1 MIVSIKEI
9 MQDLLKAQ
17 TVAKRPRFAS
27 LPERPSLLAK
37 ADSARRNTPRTVENH
52 IRPASW
58 LRTHPGVRRGI
69 LVTSL
74 VCALS
79 PFALL
84 PFLFALNVVPDNLT
98 LDLGGNGGSL
108 NQRAMLAYAGLDGR
122 ELEHIDSGDGFTLD
136 ISETFRADP
145 YKVSKGDTVSTIAA
159 RNNLSIDSII
169 SLNKLANVKRLY
181 AGQTIRIPNMDG
193 IAHTVKKGETLGLIA
208 KAQGVPIEAILDAND
223 LDTDVLTVGMSLFIP
238 GAKMRRDELK
248 MAMGEFFIR
257 PIPGRL
263 TSGFGWRNDPFTG
276 QRSFHNG
283 IDISAR
289 TGTAV
294 KAGMDGR
301 VSSLGTNGV
310 FGNYVIISHS
320 GGYQT
325 LYAHLH
331 TRSVKKGQYVLQGHV
346 IGGVGSTGRSTGPHL
361 HFSVYRNGRA
371 IDPMQFIAR

>member
-1 MIVSIKEI
+1 

-17 TVAKRPRFAS
+17 NVAKRPR
-27 LPERPSLLAK
+27 LHTNTERPLLLAK
-37 ADSARRNTPRTVENH
+37 AATTRCPASRKMENH

-58 LRTHPGVRRGI
+58 LRTHPLVRRGI
-69 LVTSL
+69 LVASL
-74 VCALS
+74 FCVFS
-79 PFALL
+79 PFA
-84 PFLFALNVVPDNLT
+84 VVPFVLKLNTLPENLT

-108 NQRAMLAYAGLDGR
+108 NQRAMLAYAGLADR
-122 ELEHIDSGDGFTLD
+122 ELEHIDSGDGFSLD

-145 YKVSKGDTVSTIAA
+145 YKVNKGDTVSTIAA

-181 AGQTIRIPNMDG
+181 VGQTIRIPNMDG
-193 IAHTVKKGETLGLIA
+193 IAHTVTKGETLGGIA

-223 LDTDVLTVGMSLFIP
+223 LETDVLTVGMSLFIP
-238 GAKMRRDELK
+238 GARMRRDELK

-276 QRSFHNG
+276 QRSYHNG

-289 TGTAV
+289 RGTPV

-310 FGNYVIISHS
+310 FGNYIIMSHS

-331 TRSVKKGQYVLQGHV
+331 TRSVKKGQYVLQGSV

-371 IDPMQFIAR
+371 INPLQFITR